1 MKRVLGLL
9 VILAVGLLAGCS
21 PEDLELSIPAKAL
34 QKAKSGECG
43 HAEVT
48 VTFENDLD
56 SVKENLAKIKSV
68 VMPYLGKSGK
78 MTVRGDKITA
88 KFKIPVVA
96 KAAIGKLTEKPIMM
110 LVLDKGKLAL
120 SETPRLKSLADALSD
135 IDFSI
140 DVDLK
145 ANHVVYKVVGEE
157 DTPCKIKATAVF
169 VDGEPFVT
177 YQKDVTEDE
186 SVDIEF
192 RCDEDASIYHQIKPF
207 IEVL

>member
-1 MKRVLGLL
+1 M
-9 VILAVGLLAGCS
+9 
-21 PEDLELSIPAKAL
+21 
-34 QKAKSGECG
+34 
-43 HAEVT
+43 
-48 VTFENDLD
+48 
-56 SVKENLAKIKSV
+56 
-68 VMPYLGKSGK
+68 
-78 MTVRGDKITA
+78 
-88 KFKIPVVA
+88 
-96 KAAIGKLTEKPIMM
+96 
-110 LVLDKGKLAL
+110 
-120 SETPRLKSLADALSD
+120 ADALSD